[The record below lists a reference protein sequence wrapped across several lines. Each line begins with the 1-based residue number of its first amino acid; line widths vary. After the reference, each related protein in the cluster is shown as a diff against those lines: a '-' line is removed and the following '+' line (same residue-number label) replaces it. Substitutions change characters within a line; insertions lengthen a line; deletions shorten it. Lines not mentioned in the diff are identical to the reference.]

1 MITTKWVNKIPL
13 PVAEEIKNN
22 FPNPWIQQL
31 LARNNINTLNEAK
44 KFLDPDYYIPSP
56 PSEIPDLKVAAQR
69 LIDAINQKQKIGIWG
84 DFDVDGQTS
93 TTVLYQGLSKL
104 GADVIYYI
112 PIRAKESHGI
122 NLTSL
127 IEFLKNDILVLLT
140 CDTGISEIES
150 VEYAMKQGVDVL
162 ITDHHTLPDVLPDA
176 MAKVNPQRLPEN
188 HPLRNLSGVGVA
200 FKLIEYLYQQFN
212 LEDQTEELLD
222 LVALGTVAD
231 VAILTADNRYLV
243 QKGLKKLQEP
253 KRLGLQEIYKNK
265 NFRNGQINEMHIGFY
280 LAPLLNA
287 LGRLSDAN
295 PIVEF
300 LTTNNLQ
307 KAQVFAGQLE
317 NLNEKRKLI
326 TDQITDAV
334 LSQLELNQTLLN
346 EPSIIMHHPD
356 WEPGVLGIVANRLVE
371 KFHKP
376 TILLTG
382 DEVRGFFGSARSID
396 KLNIIETIR
405 KNGSFLNHFGGHA
418 MAAGLSMKAE
428 NYQPFKINF
437 NKTIIKSIGDSILE
451 KELII
456 DGFINFDVIDLS
468 FVKEIE
474 AFAPFGAG
482 NPAPIFASKNVVIDK
497 LQKIGKKSEHLKIK
511 ALDAFDNIQ
520 ELIWWRANI
529 EDIPEEKIDIAFT
542 LQSSN
547 YKGQDSVQIQIVEIK
562 PGEEAISEIQATT
575 ERIRII
581 DFRLEPP
588 QDSEW
593 INKFSE
599 FVWFEEGLIKNF
611 PNSINRQTIKPSETL
626 ILHTIPPNLSELKKI
641 LFTVRPKN
649 LILFGNSPFPLSIN
663 QSIKN
668 VVGMLKFIAKQ
679 KNGLF
684 HPVELAIAT
693 GHRLVTIESICRY
706 LHVAGQITLTEH
718 PDTQWLVALGGT
730 RNSEKVE
737 LYKNNV
743 EWFYRETIA
752 FHKWY
757 LNLDVNQFKD
767 SVLSTK

>member
-1 MITTKWVNKIPL
+1 MLTTNWVKKASL
-13 PVAEEIKNN
+13 PATEEIKEN

-31 LARNNINTLNEAK
+31 LARNNINSLIEAR

-56 PSEIPDLKVAAQR
+56 PSEIPDLEVAAQR
-69 LIDAINQKQKIGIWG
+69 LIVAINQKQKIGIWG

-93 TTVLYQGLSKL
+93 TTLLFQGLSTL

-127 IEFLKNDILVLLT
+127 IEFLKNDISVLLT

-162 ITDHHTLPDVLPDA
+162 ITDHHTLPDILPDA

-200 FKLIEYLYQQFN
+200 FKLMEYLYQQFN
-212 LEDQTEELLD
+212 LEGQTEELLD

-334 LSQLELNQTLLN
+334 LSQLDLNQTLLN

-371 KFHKP
+371 KYHKP

-382 DEVRGFFGSARSID
+382 DEDSGYFGSARSID

-405 KNGSFLNHFGGHA
+405 KNSSFLNHFGGHA

-428 NYQPFKINF
+428 NFQPFKNNF
-437 NKTIIKSIGDSILE
+437 NKTIIKTIGDSILE
-451 KELII
+451 KELKI
-456 DGFINFDVIDLS
+456 DGYINFDVIDLP

-474 AFAPFGAG
+474 SFAPFGAG
-482 NPAPIFASKNVVIDK
+482 NPAPIFASKNVVIEK

-511 ALDAFDNIQ
+511 ALDASENFQ
-520 ELIWWRANI
+520 ELIWWRADI
-529 EDIPEEKIDIAFT
+529 KDIPEEKIDIAYT

-547 YKGQDSVQIQIVEIK
+547 YKGQESVQIQIVEIK
-562 PGEEAISEIQATT
+562 PGEEVISEIQATT
-575 ERIRII
+575 EKIRFV
-581 DFRLEPP
+581 DFRLKPP
-588 QDSEW
+588 KDSNW
-593 INKFSE
+593 INDFSE
-599 FVWFEEGLIKNF
+599 FVWFEEGLTKNF
-611 PNSINRQTIKPSETL
+611 SDSINRQTLIPSETL
-626 ILHTIPPNLSELKKI
+626 ILYTIPPNLSELKKI

-663 QSIKN
+663 QSIKT
-668 VVGMLKFIAKQ
+668 VAGMLKFIANNN
-679 KNGLF
+679 NGLF
-684 HPVELAIAT
+684 HPHDLAIAT
-693 GHRLVTIESICRY
+693 GHRQITIESMCRF
-706 LHVAGQITLTEH
+706 LHVAGQITLSEH
-718 PDTQWLVALGGT
+718 PDTQWLVKIGGVRET
-730 RNSEKVE
+730 EKVD
-737 LYKNNV
+737 LYKNNI

-757 LNLDVNQFKD
+757 KNLDVNKFKD
-767 SVLSTK
+767 TVLGTN